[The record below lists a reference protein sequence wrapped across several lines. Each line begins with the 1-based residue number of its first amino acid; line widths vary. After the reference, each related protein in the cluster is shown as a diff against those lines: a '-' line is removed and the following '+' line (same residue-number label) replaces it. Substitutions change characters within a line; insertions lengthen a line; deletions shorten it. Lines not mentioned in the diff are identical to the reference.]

1 MTLRDGRRLQYFEQG
16 HPKGQIILY
25 IHSLIDGVEFP
36 EIFSRGLVRSGLRII
51 SPSRA
56 GFGRSEPNRKS
67 NIIDLVDSC
76 VSDMINLLDHI
87 NAEEVIVLS
96 GWAGSI
102 AQRLALRD
110 TGRVKSLIFSGA
122 VPVWENHYLN
132 FLSDR
137 DRIAVKTSIHAP
149 QALPYLVR
157 VKKAMQTSQDHSI
170 FMGSLD
176 KSNLQKK
183 HLSHYEKIYLK
194 KKFHHILNQSVW
206 ALIEDLPYIHKDW
219 TDDARKLDLPVTI
232 VKGEDNIDQ
241 PPEAIT
247 RYKTAVPHAIVRI
260 INRAGSNELLE
271 YFGEFLD
278 VFENYRK

>member
-1 MTLRDGRRLQYFEQG
+1 M
-16 HPKGQIILY
+16 
-25 IHSLIDGVEFP
+25 
-36 EIFSRGLVRSGLRII
+36 
-51 SPSRA
+51 
-56 GFGRSEPNRKS
+56 
-67 NIIDLVDSC
+67 
-76 VSDMINLLDHI
+76 
-87 NAEEVIVLS
+87 
-96 GWAGSI
+96 
-102 AQRLALRD
+102 
-110 TGRVKSLIFSGA
+110 SGA

-137 DRIAVKTSIHAP
+137 DRIAVKTYIHAP

-183 HLSHYEKIYLK
+183 HLSHSEKIYLK

-219 TDDARKLDLPVTI
+219 TDDARKLDLPITI
-232 VKGEDNIDQ
+232 VKGKDNTDQ
-241 PPEAIT
+241 PDEAIL
-247 RYKTAVPHAIVRI
+247 RYKAAVPHAIVRTI
-260 INRAGSNELLE
+260 SRAGSNELLE

-278 VFENYRK
+278 IFENLRD